1 MDERRPVWDEIGAN
15 RFKSFLLMVGFGVLV
30 GLAGWTFGE
39 LTGAGP
45 AGSLVSLAFA
55 GVAAFSTYWYC
66 DRIVLA
72 ASGAKPVDP
81 LKHRALVNLVEGLA
95 IAAGLPVPRIFT
107 IDDTAPNA
115 FATGRDPK
123 HAAIAVTTGL
133 LDKLDRLE
141 LEGVLAHEM
150 SHIANFDIRMTTLAG
165 VMVGSVA
172 LLSDWMMRSLR
183 WGMWSGGG
191 RSRRSDGALPIALVA
206 IVFAILAPIAA
217 QLLRMA
223 VSRQRE
229 YLADANGALLTR
241 FPEGLARALEKLAA
255 DREPLEVANRATSP
269 LFIVNPLHDHKPG
282 RAGLFD
288 THPPIEE
295 RIRRLRAM

>member
-1 MDERRPVWDEIGAN
+1 MI
-15 RFKSFLLMVGFGVLV
+15 GFGILV
-30 GLAGWTFGE
+30 GGIGYLFGE

-45 AGSLVSLAFA
+45 AGSLAAILFA
-55 GVAAFSTYWYC
+55 GIAAFSTYWYS

-72 ASGAKPVDP
+72 ASGARPVD
-81 LKHRALVNLVEGLA
+81 RARHPQLVNSVEGLA
-95 IAAGLPVPRIFT
+95 LAAGLPVPRIFT
-107 IDDTAPNA
+107 IDDSAPNA

-123 HAAIAVTTGL
+123 NAAIAVTTGL

-172 LLSDWMMRSLR
+172 LLSDWMLRSLR
-183 WGMWSGGG
+183 WGMWSGRG
-191 RSRRSDGALPIALVA
+191 RRSKGADPLMLVA
-206 IVFAILAPIAA
+206 LVFAILAPIAA
-217 QLLRMA
+217 QMMRFA
-223 VSRQRE
+223 ISRQRE

-241 FPEGLARALEKLAA
+241 FPEGLASALQKMTA
-255 DREPLEVANRATSP
+255 DTEPLEVANRATAP
-269 LFIVNPLHDHKPG
+269 LFIVNPLIDHERG

-288 THPPIEE
+288 THPPIDE
-295 RIRRLRAM
+295 RIRRLRLM